1 MSSMDRVEGSYLAP
15 SLEHAMVSDAMRS
28 EILTCP
34 PDASLRAVA
43 RMMAAEHVH
52 CAVVS
57 DGGERGRGTAA
68 WGIVSDMDLMR
79 AAREDIDE
87 RTASWAAV
95 SEFLSVAPS
104 DPLERAVQ
112 KMIEHDVTHLVVVD
126 PANDKA
132 VGVLSTL
139 DIAGVLAWGLA

>member
-1 MSSMDRVEGSYLAP
+1 MKPTEQVEGSYAAP
-15 SLEHAMVSDAMRS
+15 SLGHALVSDAMRS

-34 PDASLRAVA
+34 PDAPLRTVA

-52 CAVVS
+52 CTVVS
-57 DGGERGRGTAA
+57 DGGKRGRGTAT
-68 WGIVSDMDLMR
+68 WGIVTDMDLMR

-95 SEFLSVAPS
+95 SEFLSVSP
-104 DPLERAVQ
+104 DEPLERAVR
-112 KMIEHDVTHLVVVD
+112 MMVEHDVTHLIVVD
-126 PANDKA
+126 PERDKA

-139 DIAGVLAWGLA
+139 DVAGILAWGLA